1 MHGLLGAEPPA
12 RGDGEGRGVPEAD
25 YVPECSCSQ
34 WVLGKGL
41 WTSGPSMRL
50 RFPDPRTPWCRPQLH
65 WPARPGRAA
74 AEAPPCP
81 AECQMM
87 VLLDLTRS
95 YESMRRQAER
105 SENKR
110 CLGPCTGLGRPPAPT
125 PGGAG
130 GPGLMGVLR
139 GLWGPECPCT
149 PGQGPGI
156 CLQPLPWRSWGRGCS
171 GRRRAA
177 PAAEQRP
184 ACPPEARWDW
194 ARGQRA
200 GRRGGVPWLQS
211 APRLVHPRPVWA
223 PKVAEQGPVS

>member
-1 MHGLLGAEPPA
+1 MHGMLGAEPPA
-12 RGDGEGRGVPEAD
+12 RGDGKGRGVPEAD
-25 YVPECSCSQ
+25 YVPESSCSQ

-41 WTSGPSMRL
+41 WTSGPSMGL
-50 RFPDPRTPWCRPQLH
+50 RFPDPRTPGATPSLH

-74 AEAPPCP
+74 AQAPPCP

-95 YESMRRQAER
+95 YKSMRRQAER

-110 CLGPCTGLGRPPAPT
+110 CLGPCTGLGRPPAST
-125 PGGAG
+125 PGAG
-130 GPGLMGVLR
+130 GPGLMGVLQ

-149 PGQGPGI
+149 PGQSPGI
-156 CLQPLPWRSWGRGCS
+156 RPRPLPWKSRGRGCS
-171 GRRRAA
+171 GRGGQLQQQSTGRPVLPRPAGTGPGDRG
-177 PAAEQRP
+177 PAA
-184 ACPPEARWDW
+184 
-194 ARGQRA
+194 
-200 GRRGGVPWLQS
+200 GGVPWLQS